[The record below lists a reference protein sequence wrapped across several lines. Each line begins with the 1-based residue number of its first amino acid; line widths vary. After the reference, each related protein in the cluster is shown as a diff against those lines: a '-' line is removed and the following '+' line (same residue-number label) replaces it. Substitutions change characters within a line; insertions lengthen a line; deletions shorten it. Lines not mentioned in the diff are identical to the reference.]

1 METFVFRNT
10 KKRGNI
16 EDLVKKAVSEGWVCT
31 LIACRRYSERGKV
44 EDIYVMTSGFEDC
57 QPRQRV
63 SYVTDTGR
71 GHGGKGV
78 CEIQEVGF
86 VGRSGL
92 GTALSKETGW
102 RKKRPIYVMV

>member
-44 EDIYVMTSGFEDC
+44 EDIYVMTSGFEEC

-63 SYVTDTGR
+63 SYVTDTGM

-86 VGRSGL
+86 VGKSGL
-92 GTALSKETGW
+92 CTALSNETGW